1 MEKKNNT
8 MKKIGTTLVAM
19 MIVFF
24 TGMKV
29 IATDN
34 KKEEKTNEPQQSQ
47 KYKDNIVVALK
58 ADAKTL
64 DPQRTIDT
72 TSNKTIKLIFNGLVT
87 FDKDLNIIPCL
98 AERWEK
104 IDDLNTVF
112 YLKKGVKFH
121 NGGELKAEDVKFTL
135 DRARVSNQSS

>member
-8 MKKIGTTLVAM
+8 MKKIGTALVAM

-47 KYKDNIVVALK
+47 KYKENIVVALK

-112 YLKKGVKFH
+112 YLKKV
-121 NGGELKAEDVKFTL
+121 
-135 DRARVSNQSS
+135 